1 MTSRIVTFRIFTLG
15 CSAVLALLAVNAG
28 LAQERK
34 PVKKEVDAIRACAEK
49 YANDVS
55 EAERRCLFNLVATP
69 CTKRPEARSTAGT
82 ADCFRHEQA
91 IWDDLLNENFKS
103 LNGDLD
109 EQQKTKARD
118 MQRAWIAYRDTTCAF
133 YYDKIQGSMATSM
146 TAACLARETARR
158 ALLLAFFAT
167 L

>member
-1 MTSRIVTFRIFTLG
+1 MTFRIFTLG
-15 CSAVLALLAVNAG
+15 CSVVLALFAVSTG
-28 LAQERK
+28 VAQDRK
-34 PVKKEVDAIRACAEK
+34 PTKKEVDAIRACAVK

-69 CTKRPEARSTAGT
+69 CTKRPEARSTHGT
-82 ADCFRHEQA
+82 ADCYTREQA

-109 EQQKTKARD
+109 EEQKTKARD

-133 YYDKIQGSMATSM
+133 YYDKIHGSMATSM

>member
-1 MTSRIVTFRIFTLG
+1 MTFRILLAAAVAVSWLAADG
-15 CSAVLALLAVNAG
+15 VLA
-28 LAQERK
+28 QDRK
-34 PVKKEVDAIRACAEK
+34 PAKKEVDAIRACAEK

-118 MQRAWIAYRDTTCAF
+118 MQRAWIAYRDTTCTF
-133 YYDKIQGSMATSM
+133 YYDKIQGTMATSM
-146 TAACLARETARR
+146 TAACEARETARR